1 MTFLRSIFSSAIDEY
16 SDFMIKE
23 TDFQNRT
30 FTFIPWFQHGLFHL
44 PLKIIFLYS
53 FPFRPIL
60 LSWIKAN
67 SKEAKNKLYSKYHVD
82 QLTNDDSTSFHYTAV
97 IYLDDESYQFHGGHL
112 QFGDGAIYTPR
123 RGLAV
128 IFTSGEEN
136 LHRVTPVMWGM
147 RRALVIFLTCDKA
160 LSITSK
166 SFL

>member
-1 MTFLRSIFSSAIDEY
+1 MHVLTYFFLSR
-16 SDFMIKE
+16 
-23 TDFQNRT
+23 
-30 FTFIPWFQHGLFHL
+30 
-44 PLKIIFLYS
+44 PL
-53 FPFRPIL
+53 L
-60 LSWIKAN
+60 LSWIKASSN
-67 SKEAKNKLYSKYHVD
+67 ETQLYSRYHVD
-82 QLTNDDSTSFHYTAV
+82 QLTHEDSTSFHYTAV
-97 IYLDDESYQFHGGHL
+97 IYLDNESHQFHGGHL